1 MRCSPRQQHAW
12 SVLPPRCEHVSG
24 LAPSQSALALMWS
37 PLTAVVR
44 NHSLVAP
51 ISIPVPRSGWRII
64 RLDRATGHR
73 QIVGKF
79 SSRSRCSLLKEHRRH
94 CLGCASPSSLAR
106 ARAKGTKSGKPIGR
120 PALTPTI
127 CNAIR
132 QAYTDR
138 GVSMRVVAK
147 QFNVSA
153 ETVRRCLQAA

>member
-37 PLTAVVR
+37 RLTAVVR

-51 ISIPVPRSGWRII
+51 ISMLVPRCGWRII

-79 SSRSRCSLLKEHRRH
+79 LSRSRCSPLKEHRQH
-94 CLGCASPSSLAR
+94 CLGCAAPATAIFASLCA
-106 ARAKGTKSGKPIGR
+106 
-120 PALTPTI
+120 
-127 CNAIR
+127 
-132 QAYTDR
+132 
-138 GVSMRVVAK
+138 VVPGFLAATTLRN
-147 QFNVSA
+147 F
-153 ETVRRCLQAA
+153 VRRLRVALAANAVDGGNPTSLHDAR